1 MAWVN
6 LLDVIYPIGS
16 IYITVLNGDA
26 ANPANIIGGTWTAL
40 YNTTVLRNW
49 VEGNAVDGQAALGEY
64 AGSNFITEEQL
75 PAHKHSASGTVNGFI
90 QKYDADS
97 TRLYGGTS
105 GYFRYAGV
113 QNAPVT
119 VTVQNAGGARGFWD
133 TTPLSACGNAL
144 LNLGRRW

>member
-16 IYITVLNGDA
+16 IYMTVLNGDT

-40 YNTTVLRNW
+40 YNTTYLRNY
-49 VEGNAVDGQAALGEY
+49 VEGSVVDGQAPLGEWG
-64 AGSNFITEEQL
+64 GSNFITEKQL
-75 PAHKHSASGTVNGFI
+75 PAHNHSASGTVNGYI

-97 TRLYGGTS
+97 DRLYGGTS

-119 VTVQNAGGARGFWD
+119 VTVQNTGGGERF
-133 TTPLSACGNAL
+133 
-144 LNLGRRW
+144 LGCHTSVRMWKRVA